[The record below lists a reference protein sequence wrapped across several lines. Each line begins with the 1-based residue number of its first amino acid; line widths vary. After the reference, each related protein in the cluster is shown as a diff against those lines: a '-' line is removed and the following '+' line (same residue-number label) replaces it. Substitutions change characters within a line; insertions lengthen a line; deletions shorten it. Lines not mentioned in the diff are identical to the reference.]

1 MRSDRDSVDNDK
13 DVKPEQNRFGLRAD
27 DGADS
32 RPEKQQPS
40 LRRMATEDSGA
51 APSLCIHDGD
61 MKTRSTYEVRLRQH
75 GAKYQ
80 QRFMETDT
88 ESGAKGATT
97 KPEAMPSKLTFTP
110 DEIVPDGAAPKLTD
124 KGHSAVSGA
133 KVKAAANRKAA
144 PAHSL
149 PSPATKKRLHFE
161 GEHPADLAKRKDSIS
176 HAPAAANAA
185 LARLHSNVRR
195 ADDDN
200 NIGVR
205 AANETMAAVE
215 GAGRTALRARRKT
228 AVRKTVK
235 ASPKPRTVPYLPFSS
250 SRKGS
255 KAQTAKAAQKRMVKK
270 SHAKAARANGRASP
284 AMRRAAN
291 GAKQAAMRTLHAIKI
306 HPAAIAVIAVLM
318 ILVLVIFSAFS
329 SCSNISLG
337 SVGSIFVS
345 SYLAGDEAIDDA
357 ELLYTEWETDL
368 LIEVNDAE
376 RTHPGYDEYRY
387 SIGDISHSPFE
398 LMAFLTAVYQ
408 NFAPAEANA
417 ALKEAFGRQYR
428 LEYVPETETRQ
439 RTEMRTDPVTG
450 EKREVTVSY
459 EWRIINVRLTA
470 NSFSDI
476 AYSLMDEQERER
488 YGVLLMSR
496 GNRQYVSNIFESEWL
511 SRISSY
517 YGYRLHPISGVKDY
531 HKGIDIAFPS
541 GTKIR
546 AGHDG
551 TVRTAGESGS
561 YGLMAVID
569 GSLPDGSVLTTRYAH
584 CSRLLV
590 RAGQQVKAG
599 DVIAEVGSTGNSTG
613 PHLHF
618 EILVNGRNL
627 NPIYFAETGALPG
640 AGSIPGGSG
649 GPDIPLY
656 PGAPMDDARFEA
668 MIREAQK
675 HLGKPYV
682 FGASGPSSF
691 DCSGFVCF
699 VLNNSGA
706 RSVGRTTAQGLYNMT
721 TTVSQE
727 NAKPGDLIFF
737 TRTYSAGTPVT
748 HVGIYLGNGKMI
760 HAGDPVQYAD
770 INASYWRQ
778 HFYAFGRI

>member
-1 MRSDRDSVDNDK
+1 M
-13 DVKPEQNRFGLRAD
+13 D
-27 DGADS
+27 DGAEG
-32 RPEKQQPS
+32 RTEKQVR
-40 LRRMATEDSGA
+40 LRRMTAEQTMSGVQITADYTKPASATENMAAEDSEA

-61 MKTRSTYEVRLRQH
+61 MNTRGTYEVRPRQH
-75 GAKYQ
+75 RTKYQ
-80 QRFMETDT
+80 RRFMEGTDT
-88 ESGAKGATT
+88 ESGSKGATA
-97 KPEAMPSKLTFTP
+97 KPEAMPSKLTFTS
-110 DEIVPDGAAPKLTD
+110 DETVPDGAAPKLTD

-144 PAHSL
+144 PASSL
-149 PSPATKKRLHFE
+149 PSTAKKRHLRFE
-161 GEHPADLAKRKDSIS
+161 GENPVGAAKRKG
-176 HAPAAANAA
+176 PAAHVSLSANAA

-200 NIGVR
+200 IGGC
-205 AANETMAAVE
+205 AANETMATVE

-228 AVRKTVK
+228 AARKTVK
-235 ASPKPRTVPYLPFSS
+235 ASPKPRTGSYRSFSS
-250 SRKGS
+250 AEKGS
-255 KAQTAKAAQKRMVKK
+255 KAQTTKTAQKRIVKK
-270 SHAKAARANGRASP
+270 GHTKAARANGRASP
-284 AMRRAAN
+284 AMRRVAN
-291 GAKQAAMRTLHAIKI
+291 SAKQAAMRTLHAVKI
-306 HPAAIAVIAVLM
+306 HPAAVAVVAVLV
-318 ILVLVIFSAFS
+318 ILMLVIFSAFS
-329 SCSNISLG
+329 SCANMGLG
-337 SVGSIFVS
+337 SAGSIFAS
-345 SYLAGDEAIDDA
+345 SYLAGDEAINGA

-408 NFAPAEANA
+408 DFISAESDA
-417 ALKEAFGRQYR
+417 ALREAFDMQYK
-428 LEYVPETETRQ
+428 LEYIPETETRQ
-439 RTEMRTDPVTG
+439 RTETQTNPVTG
-450 EKREVTVSY
+450 EKSEATVSY
-459 EWRIINVRLTA
+459 EWRILNVRIAA

-476 AYSLMDEQERER
+476 AYSLMDKQERER

-511 SRISSY
+511 SHISSY
-517 YGYRLHPISGVKDY
+517 YGYRIHPLSGVKDY

-551 TVRTAGESGS
+551 TIREAEDSGS

-584 CSRLLV
+584 CLRLLV

-613 PHLHF
+613 PHLHL

-627 NPIYFAETGALPG
+627 NPIYFVETGAP
-640 AGSIPGGSG
+640 ADMGSIPGSSG
-649 GPDIPLY
+649 GPDIPPY

-668 MIREAQK
+668 MVKEAQK

-721 TTVSQE
+721 TPVSAE
-727 NAKPGDLIFF
+727 NAKPGDLVFF

-748 HVGIYLGNGKMI
+748 HIGIYLGNGKMI

-770 INASYWRQ
+770 ISANYWQQ